1 MIGIIE
7 YDGIWHEKPH
17 PRDYSGNGFKNTK
30 IRDKIKDEYCVTN
43 DIKLIRINYD
53 ENISDYLNPLT
64 I

>member
-1 MIGIIE
+1 MIGII
-7 YDGIWHEKPH
+7 GWK
-17 PRDYSGNGFKNTK
+17 RFKNTK
-30 IRDKIKDEYCVTN
+30 IRDKIKDEYCVPN